1 MTTMTFR
8 IVFLPFDGFSNMVLA
23 SAIEPLRAACDLS
36 GRPLFNWCVATP
48 GGEAVSSSSGLRL
61 AAEIELSEIG
71 QCDALVLIA
80 GYGAREA
87 AARPELLP
95 AIRAAARRSRTV
107 TGLDMG
113 AWIMAAAGL
122 LEGYRATVHWHEMEA
137 FAEEFAGVE
146 AVAESYVTDGDRQ
159 SAGSATSAMEL
170 TLEAI
175 RWLGGDALAYDVRTL
190 FVHDDI
196 ERRRAE
202 SGALSPQLGRAVRF
216 MLDAIEE
223 PRSLVEVAA
232 HAAVSL
238 RTLDRLCRRELGT
251 SAGVYYRALRLTRAQ
266 NLLTETGLP
275 LREIALRCGFAS
287 ASTLSRAYSQQ
298 FGRSLSAT
306 RRMGA

>member
-1 MTTMTFR
+1 MTFR

-175 RWLGGDALAYDVRTL
+175 RWLGGMLWHTTC
-190 FVHDDI
+190 
-196 ERRRAE
+196 
-202 SGALSPQLGRAVRF
+202 VRF
-216 MLDAIEE
+216 SYTTISSAVAPRAARC
-223 PRSLVEVAA
+223 PRSWVVP
-232 HAAVSL
+232 
-238 RTLDRLCRRELGT
+238 C
-251 SAGVYYRALRLTRAQ
+251 
-266 NLLTETGLP
+266 
-275 LREIALRCGFAS
+275 AS
-287 ASTLSRAYSQQ
+287 CSMQSRSRAAWSKSRLMR
-298 FGRSLSAT
+298 RSHCARSTGSVGVNWAPQRACITALCV
-306 RRMGA
+306 